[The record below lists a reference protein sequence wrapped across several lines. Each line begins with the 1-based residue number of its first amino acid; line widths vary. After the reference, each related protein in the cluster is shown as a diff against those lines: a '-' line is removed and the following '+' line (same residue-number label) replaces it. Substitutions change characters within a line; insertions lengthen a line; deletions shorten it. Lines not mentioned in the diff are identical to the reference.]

1 MAGGYK
7 YPVQETEDKAG
18 YNQAARI
25 TEVLAVLRNTFIGS
39 MMRNDLSSSL
49 ESCRGV
55 LNVISGK
62 VGEDKIKELNK
73 IVYEI
78 ETVIPKA
85 DQTYSYKGSTYFKN
99 FSERIELKKKIENL
113 WRDIERT
120 QDKHGYGMV
129 SEEDSG
135 L

>member
-1 MAGGYK
+1 MAGGYS
-7 YPVQETEDKAG
+7 YPIQETEDKAG

-39 MMRNDLSSSL
+39 MMKNDLASSL

-62 VGEDKIKELNK
+62 VAENKIEELDK

-78 ETVIPKA
+78 EKSIPLA
-85 DQTYSYKGSTYFKN
+85 DQTYSHNGSTWFKN
-99 FSERIELKKKIENL
+99 FPKRIELKKKIENL